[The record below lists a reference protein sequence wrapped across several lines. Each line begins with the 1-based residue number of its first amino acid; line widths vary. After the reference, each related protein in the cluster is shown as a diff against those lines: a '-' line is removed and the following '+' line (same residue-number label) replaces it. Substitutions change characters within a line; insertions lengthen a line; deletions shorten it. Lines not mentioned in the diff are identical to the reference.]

1 MNRPQAR
8 FMQMTSSAVS
18 NTPDAAPTL
27 PSATDMRM
35 ASCGGQQLPC
45 WQVAWAQVI
54 GVHHARVTEDSVAH
68 HSPDAQTLFLSVC
81 DGVGGGARGDV
92 ASATASAHAVAMP
105 AALVGDAAGIAQW
118 MDQAE
123 ALVQMRLRE
132 VSHSPGATTLT
143 AAWLTQRP
151 PLPPSL
157 AGKLGKAG
165 DVAQRQPDQGYAHG
179 HILRVG
185 DSRIYTYDGAQV
197 LPLTQDQ
204 TYETMGL
211 PWAAH
216 GAQPD
221 APAAMIGSGCMGQ
234 AEVVPVALAL
244 GHLLLLC
251 SDGLHRGLDAT
262 RMAAILA
269 QAPTLED
276 AALQLVQAARA
287 AGSTDDITVLLAHA
301 TAPAPG
307 RPPSLRGLLQRVFH
321 RVANL
326 YEGGRR
332 LR

>member
-1 MNRPQAR
+1 MNRPQSR
-8 FMQMTSSAVS
+8 WMQMTSAAVS
-18 NTPDAAPTL
+18 STPEAAPALAT
-27 PSATDMRM
+27 ATDMRM

-54 GVHHARVTEDSVAH
+54 GVHHPRVTEDSVAH

-92 ASATASAHAVAMP
+92 ASATASAHAVALP

-118 MDQAE
+118 MDHAE

-151 PLPPSL
+151 PLPPIRAGR
-157 AGKLGKAG
+157 AGKVGEA
-165 DVAQRQPDQGYAHG
+165 AQRSMRQGHAQG

-185 DSRIYTYDGAQV
+185 DSRIYTSDGAQV

-221 APAAMIGSGCMGQ
+221 APAAMIGSGCMGR

-244 GHLLLLC
+244 GHTLLLC
-251 SDGLHRGLDAT
+251 SDGLHRGLDAP
-262 RMAAILA
+262 RMAAILV
-269 QAPTLED
+269 QSPTLED

-301 TAPAPG
+301 TAPAAS
-307 RPPSLRGLLQRVFH
+307 RPPSLRVFLRSVFR
-321 RVANL
+321 RVAHF